1 MRTTLLSS
9 LRGHAGRLVATGLAV
24 LFAVA
29 FIAGTFAFTDTARR
43 GYFDTYAR
51 VARGI
56 DVSVR
61 PSGSVLSTAQL
72 DAVRAVP
79 GVGEVDGRMQGRL
92 ALLGR
97 DGRVLTN
104 FGVAG
109 FAVSADGPASLRS
122 FDLHGQVPVSGQ
134 ALVDAPTAAHEHW
147 QIGDTVTVVTAG
159 GRRTS
164 RRLSGLMDFGVSTV
178 YSGQTVVGVP
188 SADVTALTGET
199 GYREIV
205 AASSDQRGL
214 VDRVRSAVGPGAR
227 VVSGDS
233 RRTDLAN
240 SATSVAT
247 QFQFIL
253 VIFGVISLIVAAFV
267 IYNTFAIL
275 LTQRVRE
282 TALLRCVGA
291 TRRQVFGLAVAE
303 AAAIGLVASTLGVA
317 LGALAGYGLIQLV
330 NRLTTADI
338 PTAGIALST
347 RTALIGLSVGL
358 VVTVASALGPAV
370 RATRVT
376 AMSAMRDLPAA
387 ASPRRALR
395 VVRAVLGLV
404 VGGVGVAVTFLGS
417 ASSDPQSGTFI
428 VIAGGLLTFGGLLIL
443 APLFV
448 GPLIAAFGA
457 VLVGV
462 PGRLAVANARR
473 NPGRTAVTSATLM
486 IGIGLMALFSV
497 VIASVQ
503 RTADVQIAAHYPVDY
518 VMSPVD
524 LGTGGT
530 IPAGYAASLR
540 SSAAFAE
547 VGEIRVF
554 DHRVAAVDP
563 SSLGGLAKPPLLRGD
578 LADLTTG
585 TVIVSA
591 SRSAPLG
598 STVDVRIGSSTARLT
613 VVGVAVLSIPVQGSV
628 DALVSW
634 DQFAAL
640 AGDRYGDSAVL
651 VKAAPGV
658 SPVTSRDAINAL
670 GDKYPLVA
678 VSSVAD
684 LRTDLDTTIK
694 QLLALFGGLL
704 ATSVLISLFGI
715 ANTLAL
721 SVRERTRESAVVRA
735 LGLTQAQL
743 RATLLL
749 EALLLG
755 LVGAVVGIAF
765 GLIFGRIVVQT
776 TFSAIGPVVVVPWL
790 WISGLA
796 LLAAVAATLAAVL
809 PARHAARSS
818 IVASMAGA

>member
-1 MRTTLLSS
+1 MRTTLWNN
-9 LRGHAGRLVATGLAV
+9 LRGHARRLVATGLAV

-29 FIAGTFAFTDTARR
+29 FIAGTFAFTDTARK

-61 PSGSVLSTAQL
+61 PPSGARLTPAQL
-72 DAVRAVP
+72 TAVRGAP
-79 GVGEVDGRMQGRL
+79 GIGAVDGRMQGRL

-97 DGRVLTN
+97 DGRVLNN

-122 FDLHGQVPVSGQ
+122 FDLQGSVPRAGE
-134 ALVDAPTAAHEHW
+134 ALIDAPTAAHEHW

-159 GRRTS
+159 GHRTS
-164 RRLSGLMDFGVSTV
+164 LRLTGLMDFGVSKV
-178 YSGQTVVGVP
+178 YSGQTVVGLP
-188 SADVTALTGET
+188 SSAVAALTGET

-205 AASSDQRGL
+205 AASTDQRGL

-227 VVSGDS
+227 VVSGAE
-233 RRTDLAN
+233 RRTELAN
-240 SATSVAT
+240 DATSVAT

-253 VIFGVISLIVAAFV
+253 VIFGIISLIVAAFV

-291 TRRQVFGLAVAE
+291 TRRQVFGLALAE
-303 AAAIGLVASTLGVA
+303 AAAIGLVASVLGVA
-317 LGALAGYGLIQLV
+317 LGVLAGYGLIQLL

-338 PTAGIALST
+338 PTAGIDLSP
-347 RTALIGLSVGL
+347 RTALIGLTVG
-358 VVTVASALGPAV
+358 VFVTVAAALMPAV
-370 RATRVT
+370 RATRVA
-376 AMSAMRDLPAA
+376 AMSAMRDLPSAVP
-387 ASPRRALR
+387 SRRVVR
-395 VVRAVLGLV
+395 IVRAVLGFI
-404 VGGVGVAVTFLGS
+404 VGGFGVAVTVVGV
-417 ASSDPQSGTFI
+417 ASSDPEAGSFI
-428 VIAGGLLTFGGLLIL
+428 VVAGGLFTFGGLLIL
-443 APLFV
+443 APLFI
-448 GPLIAAFGA
+448 GPLTAVFG
-457 VLVGV
+457 VLLVGV

-497 VIASVQ
+497 VIGSVQ
-503 RTADVQIAAHYPVDY
+503 RTADVQLAAHYPVDY
-518 VMSPVD
+518 VMGPVD
-524 LGTGGT
+524 LGSGGT
-530 IPAGYAASLR
+530 IPASYAASLR
-540 SSAAFAE
+540 ASSAFAA
-547 VGEIRVF
+547 VGEIRVS
-554 DHRVAAVDP
+554 DQRVAAVDP
-563 SSLGGLAKPPLLRGD
+563 GSLGGIAKPQLKSGR
-578 LADLTTG
+578 LADLTMG

-591 SRSAPLG
+591 DHPAPLG
-598 STVDVRIGSSTARLT
+598 STVDVQVGSSTARLK

-634 DQFAAL
+634 DQFTAL
-640 AGDRYGDSAVL
+640 AGPGGDGAVL

-658 SPVTSRDAINAL
+658 NPVTSRDAIDAL
-670 GDKYPLVA
+670 GEQYPLVA
-678 VSSVAD
+678 VNSVAD
-684 LRTDLDTTIK
+684 LRTGLETTIN

-735 LGLTQAQL
+735 LGLTRAQL

-749 EALLLG
+749 EALLMG
-755 LVGAVVGIAF
+755 LVGALVGIAF
-765 GLIFGRIVVQT
+765 GLIFGRIVVTT
-776 TFSAIGPVVVVPWL
+776 TFAAIGPVVVVPWL
-790 WISGLA
+790 WIGGLA
-796 LLAAVAATLAAVL
+796 GLAAVAATLAAVL

-818 IVASMAGA
+818 IVAAMAET